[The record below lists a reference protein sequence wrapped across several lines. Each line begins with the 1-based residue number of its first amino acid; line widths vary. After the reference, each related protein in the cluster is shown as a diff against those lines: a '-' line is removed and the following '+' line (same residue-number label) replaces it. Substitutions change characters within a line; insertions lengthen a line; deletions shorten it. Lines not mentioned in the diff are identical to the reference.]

1 MKKKESELQISCV
14 NWFRYQYPQYKMLL
28 FSIPNG
34 GLRNI
39 KTAVTLKREGV
50 ISGVPDLFLSL
61 PRGEWHGMYLELK
74 SGSNDLTANQD
85 MFFILAKKQG
95 YKCEVIRTLD
105 QFIREVTYYLNANLN
120 NKPKE

>member
-1 MKKKESELQISCV
+1 MKRKESELQISCV

-61 PRGEWHGMYLELK
+61 PRGEWHGFYLELK

-85 MFFILAKKQG
+85 MFFILARKQG

-105 QFIREVTYYLNANLN
+105 QFIREVTFYLNANLN
-120 NKPKE
+120 NKPK

>member
-1 MKKKESELQISCV
+1 MKRKESELQISCV

-85 MFFILAKKQG
+85 MFFILARKQG

-105 QFIREVTYYLNANLN
+105 QFIREVTFYLNANLN
-120 NKPKE
+120 NKPK